1 MERVYKVSFTK
12 SSFGLI
18 DDYDKLSDIDKE
30 RISNLEASALFDF
43 DDEIGYKFYI
53 IVESLEF
60 KTYTKI
66 LKENFIQHEVED
78 ISENILL
85 NGYDIEKST
94 KKFVSPLNTIKFS
107 FFLDDLNIW
116 IYQNLEIDIVLDRIS
131 QVGIKNLT
139 KIEQNFLAN
148 YSQDN

>member
-1 MERVYKVSFTK
+1 MERVYKVSFSK